1 MKRPHSLTKGNPPVD
16 CRPPDPRPK
25 DGFRICYGLRGVA
38 MTASANPPGLL
49 ALDTGV
55 RETGWAVF
63 QDGQV
68 VESGV
73 AGLKSRRKVEPKVR
87 ISHLIASLSELADR
101 WQPQAVAFS
110 QPSGINWEV
119 PALDLLV
126 SSLAGWSSERGLKQ
140 HSYPAQ
146 EVRAAI
152 AGHPN
157 ASPGTNWGTPS
168 C

>member
-1 MKRPHSLTKGNPPVD
+1 M
-16 CRPPDPRPK
+16 
-25 DGFRICYGLRGVA
+25 
-38 MTASANPPGLL
+38 MASANPPVLL

-101 WQPQAVAFS
+101 WQPQAVAFAES
-110 QPSGINWEV
+110 TGRCQPWTCWFLHW
-119 PALDLLV
+119 PAGPLSV
-126 SSLAGWSSERGLKQ
+126 G
-140 HSYPAQ
+140 
-146 EVRAAI
+146 
-152 AGHPN
+152 
-157 ASPGTNWGTPS
+157 
-168 C
+168 